1 MHRSVGRVGAA
12 GPGCAIHGECLS
24 TSHFVLPFCCTS
36 EIFCKYKKNKQQQVA
51 WNLEFLYENTLKG

>member
-36 EIFCKYKKNKQQQVA
+36 EIFCKYKKTNNNK
-51 WNLEFLYENTLKG
+51 LHGTLNFFMKIR